1 MTTKINNKKKSATI
15 CLNMIVKNEADIIV
29 DTLNNIWKYIHFDYW
44 VICDTGSTDKTKEII
59 TAFFSEK
66 NITGELLEHEWRD
79 FAHNRTKALEC
90 AFKKTDYVLIF
101 DADDR
106 IEGNFLLPPVMNK
119 DSYYLKIGTDCS
131 YRRQLLITNQKRW
144 RFKGVL
150 HEFLDEIDSMTRG
163 SETIEGNYCMISGH
177 FGNRSKNINK
187 YYDDAIVLQNAFEKE
202 TNDINGDKH
211 LAGRYAFYCARSYED
226 AGQQHYSDSI
236 KWYKKVLES
245 KTNWIQ
251 EKYYSGLAI
260 GNLYNK
266 LNDTSN
272 AIRYW
277 IKSSDYDK
285 ERIEGIVSAMDCLRN
300 KGDHVMVNLLYKK
313 FKNYNK
319 NVSADKLFVERDK
332 YNDLI
337 EYNNSISAF
346 YVPNEKESGY
356 ECCKKII
363 RNNIISENLLKS
375 TLSNLM
381 FYKEYIEKDNDK
393 TIYNRLIGKENTARF
408 SKEECMASK
417 NILFYTGYANQLWNH
432 SYMKKKS
439 LGGSEKAVA
448 YLSKQFP
455 KEYNIYVSGVVENEK
470 VDNVT
475 YIHLNELQNLINIT
489 PFHTIICSRYIAFL
503 EMFNEVAFYQFY
515 IWAHDTQ
522 LLPYGCHLTHTQ
534 IITKWNKSING
545 CICQTNW
552 HAKEFERIYPEL
564 KNKIN
569 IINNGIDTTLY
580 TSSSSSWIQ
589 NSNDKIKNKFIYS
602 SCSERGLRIVVEL
615 WGKIL
620 EILPDASL
628 VISSYNK
635 FPADNENDIFIKNII
650 DNYPDSITHLG
661 QLSVEKLYDQMSSAE
676 YWLYPTSWPETS
688 CITAMEM
695 LANGVIC
702 IYYPVAGL
710 VDTMKEYGISVNNI
724 DEIMDSLIN
733 LSNDEERKKELRENG
748 QNYSFLSCSWEKR
761 AEEWNKVLLL

>member
-1 MTTKINNKKKSATI
+1 MSLSNAINNNNKSATI
-15 CLNMIVKNEADIIV
+15 CLNMIVKNESKIITRLF
-29 DTLNNIWKYIHFDYW
+29 DSLFHFIDCYC
-44 VICDTGSTDKTKEII
+44 ICDTGSSDNTIEII
-59 TAFFSEK
+59 EKYFKEKDIPGKVISEPFK
-66 NITGELLEHEWRD
+66 N
-79 FAHNRTKALEC
+79 FCHNRTFALKSC
-90 AFKKTDYVLIF
+90 NGMSDYVLLI
-101 DADDR
+101 DADMALTIGANFDKSMLKLDYYNVLQGSDKFYFHNVR
-106 IEGNFLLPPVMNK
+106 IVRNNGLYSYEGVTHEILTPPSNAILGSLTKDELFMNDYQDGGAKNDKYERDIRLLTQGLIDEPNNCR
-119 DSYYLKIGTDCS
+119 YLFYLANS
-131 YRRQLLITNQKRW
+131 YR
-144 RFKGVL
+144 
-150 HEFLDEIDSMTRG
+150 DSKQP
-163 SETIEGNYCMISGH
+163 IE
-177 FGNRSKNINK
+177 
-187 YYDDAIVLQNAFEKE
+187 A
-202 TNDINGDKH
+202 
-211 LAGRYAFYCARSYED
+211 
-226 AGQQHYSDSI
+226 I

-245 KTNWIQ
+245 NNWIQ
-251 EKYYSGLAI
+251 EKYMSCKMI
-260 GNLYNK
+260 GNLYND
-266 LNDTSN
+266 LNDMNN

-285 ERIEGIVSAMDCLRN
+285 ERIEGIVSAMECLRN

-313 FKNYNK
+313 FKNYSK
-319 NVSADKLFVERDK
+319 TIAYDKLFVDREK

-363 RNNIISENLLKS
+363 HNNIIDEHLLKT
-375 TLSNLM
+375 TLSNVM
-381 FYKEYIEKDNDK
+381 FYKEYIENDEDK
-393 TIYNRLIGKENTARF
+393 RLYNMLIREEYTAHF
-408 SKEECMASK
+408 SKEECKASK
-417 NILFYTGYANQLWNH
+417 NILFYTGYGYTDRKWNF
-432 SYMKKKS
+432 SYMKNNS

-455 KEYNIYVSGVVENEK
+455 REYNIYVSGVVENEK

-503 EMFNEVAFYQFY
+503 EMFKSIAFYQFY
-515 IWAHDTQ
+515 VWAHDIH

-534 IITKWNKSING
+534 IIKKWNKTING

-564 KNKIN
+564 KDKIN
-569 IINNGIDTTLY
+569 IINNGINTTLY
-580 TSSSSSWIQ
+580 TSSSSSLNQ
-589 NSNDKIKNKFIYS
+589 NISNKIKNKFIYS

-615 WGKIL
+615 WAKIL

-635 FPADNENDIFIKNII
+635 FPGEKEDDIFIKNII

-661 QLSVEKLYDQMSSAE
+661 QLSFEQLYNEMSTAE

-710 VDTMKEYGISVNNI
+710 VDTMKEYGIPVNNI

-748 QNYSFLSCSWEKR
+748 QKYALLSCSWEKR
-761 AEEWNKVLLL
+761 AEKWSNLLLL